1 MKEGF
6 KLNGQGLKALK
17 FISIVVVLQGLSG
30 CSKMSGTFDCPY
42 GKGVGCRSITEVN
55 QMVNDGKLSG
65 LDSVESTQH
74 KATVAHKCDK
84 QQEIALVDKTKV
96 HRMKE
101 EHLKVWVAPF
111 EDEQG
116 NFHEDSV
123 IHTVLK
129 PGSWQLSEGV

>member
-1 MKEGF
+1 MKDCF
-6 KLNGQGLKALK
+6 KLNVQGLKALK

-65 LDSVESTQH
+65 LDSERATQN
-74 KATVAHKCDK
+74 KAIVAVKCNK
-84 QQEIALVDKTKV
+84 PEAIALYDKAKV

-129 PGSWQLSEGV
+129 AGSWHTSEGV

>member
-1 MKEGF
+1 MKDCF

-17 FISIVVVLQGLSG
+17 FISIIVVLQGLGG
-30 CSKMSGTFDCPY
+30 CTKMSGTFDCPY

-55 QMVNDGKLSG
+55 QMVNDGKFNSV
-65 LDSVESTQH
+65 DSQASLQSPIVTSNKPQAITLAD
-74 KATVAHKCDK
+74 KAR
-84 QQEIALVDKTKV
+84 V
-96 HRMKE
+96 HRIKE

-129 PGSWQLSEGV
+129 PGSWHTSEGI